1 MVSVNAYIQWQ
12 DSDDNNKIGDCV
24 ADQILWMARMHTTTA
39 LDFLLIS
46 LKYYIRM
53 NKWFNTKRLN
63 RIIYGLTQSLY
74 GSIKEKM
81 FRTYKLIQQHGR
93 RLIIVCIFAISSFV
107 SHYTYIKRQHNIQ
120 GLPSYVQDTILKISL
135 QMQTL

>member
-1 MVSVNAYIQWQ
+1 MVSVKVYIQWW
-12 DSDDNNKIGDCV
+12 DGGKDNELRNYV
-24 ADQILWMARMHTTTA
+24 ADQILLMERIHTTKD
-39 LDFLLIS
+39 LDFLLLS